1 MGKFILKFPIQSF
14 HSVSNCTKN
23 ERIPLFLHSKVPCH
37 LPKVKIW
44 TNWKLGGNMY
54 SLALANFLLK
64 IIVLIIHIL
73 FYVLTITTH
82 QSATFYVIQNLILF
96 FYFQIFGPVLPI
108 VSVDDAD
115 EALQVINARY
125 AFLSLTN

>member
-1 MGKFILKFPIQSF
+1 
-14 HSVSNCTKN
+14 
-23 ERIPLFLHSKVPCH
+23 
-37 LPKVKIW
+37 
-44 TNWKLGGNMY
+44 MY

>member
-1 MGKFILKFPIQSF
+1 
-14 HSVSNCTKN
+14 
-23 ERIPLFLHSKVPCH
+23 
-37 LPKVKIW
+37 
-44 TNWKLGGNMY
+44 MY

-64 IIVLIIHIL
+64 IIVLIIHTS

-125 AFLSLTN
+125 AFLSLTI